1 MPRRKPKNKQLGKEK
16 ELEIKKSLDEI
27 LLADEMLNG
36 IESPDLPPLKPQRVM
51 NLDSIKTDVESEAKR
66 ILSALAEF
74 YWDPNLLEGKEYIN
88 EKQKIDALNVSIM
101 AFNVRTAQHAITK
114 LLEEI
119 DSGNFQPRMFEVL
132 AQLQN
137 QMMQMPKN
145 FSSYMTQ
152 MEKSYK
158 QLKSEA
164 EQKQNSN
171 PITLDENGNVTSINP
186 GDTLKVRGNK
196 SLMEGLQSLMKTNVI
211 VKEAEILDH
220 DDSLVNPS
228 KKEGNPLG
236 EDGEDCTLD
245 IDDDLFEM

>member
-1 MPRRKPKNKQLGKEK
+1 MPRRKPKNNQLSKEK
-16 ELEIKKSLDEI
+16 ELEIKKSLDDI
-27 LLADEMLNG
+27 LLADEILNG
-36 IESPDLPPLKPQRVM
+36 IESPDLPPLKPQRVV
-51 NLDSIKTDVESEAKR
+51 NLDNMKNEVDVEAKR
-66 ILSALAEF
+66 ILNTLADF

-88 EKQKIDALNVSIM
+88 EKQKIDAMNVSIM

-152 MEKSYK
+152 MEKNYK
-158 QLKSEA
+158 QLRIEA

-171 PITLDENGNVTSINP
+171 PMSVDENGNVTSLNP

-196 SLMEGLQSLMKTNVI
+196 SLMEGLQNMMKTNVI
-211 VKEAEILDH
+211 VREAEIVDH
-220 DDSLVNPS
+220 DDSLVNPA
-228 KKEGNPLG
+228 KKENPLG
-236 EDGEDCTLD
+236 EDGDDSFME
-245 IDDDLFEM
+245 IDDELFDM

>member
-1 MPRRKPKNKQLGKEK
+1 MPRRKPKNNQLSKEK
-16 ELEIKKSLDEI
+16 ELEIKKSLDDI

-36 IESPDLPPLKPQRVM
+36 IESPDLPPLKPQRVV
-51 NLDSIKTDVESEAKR
+51 NLDNMKNEVDVEAKR
-66 ILSALAEF
+66 ILNTLADF

-88 EKQKIDALNVSIM
+88 EKQKIDAMNVSIM

-152 MEKSYK
+152 MEKNYK
-158 QLKSEA
+158 QLRIEA

-171 PITLDENGNVTSINP
+171 PMSVDENGNVTSLNP

-196 SLMEGLQSLMKTNVI
+196 SLMEGLQNMMKTNVI
-211 VKEAEILDH
+211 VREAEIVDH
-220 DDSLVNPS
+220 DDSLVNPA
-228 KKEGNPLG
+228 KKENPLG
-236 EDGEDCTLD
+236 EDGDDSFME
-245 IDDDLFEM
+245 IDDELFDM

>member
-1 MPRRKPKNKQLGKEK
+1 MPRRKPKNKQLSKEK

-152 MEKSYK
+152 MEKNYK

-171 PITLDENGNVTSINP
+171 PIVS
-186 GDTLKVRGNK
+186 
-196 SLMEGLQSLMKTNVI
+196 
-211 VKEAEILDH
+211 
-220 DDSLVNPS
+220 
-228 KKEGNPLG
+228 
-236 EDGEDCTLD
+236 
-245 IDDDLFEM
+245 